1 MENDNSAH
9 SLHAALH
16 TVRKLEAELGMQAI
30 ALKYKVGLLVSC
42 EEALKERDN
51 RIADL
56 KDELKKKEERI
67 KKIRTQYE
75 AN

>member
-51 RIADL
+51 RIAGL
-56 KDELKKKEERI
+56 ESELKNKEERI
-67 KKIRTQYE
+67 RKIRTQYE
-75 AN
+75 TN